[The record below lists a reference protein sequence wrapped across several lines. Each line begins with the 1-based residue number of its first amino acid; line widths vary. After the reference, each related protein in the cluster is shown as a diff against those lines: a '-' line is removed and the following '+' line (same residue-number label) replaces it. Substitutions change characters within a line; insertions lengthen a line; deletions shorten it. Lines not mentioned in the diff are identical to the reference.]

1 MRIAFVNWNNRR
13 FGGTGSYLSAIIP
26 ALRDAGHDVALW
38 HEVDRPA
45 EYPVLPL
52 PAGAPVWSVSHLGLD
67 DAVDRLRE
75 WRPDL
80 LYAHGLLEPS
90 VEHRALDVAPAVFF
104 AHDYYGTCISGL
116 KTFTKPVV
124 TPCNRTFGWRCV
136 ADYYPKRC
144 GGLSPVTM
152 VREFKR
158 QHDRLQLL
166 SRYAAIV
173 THSAH
178 MQAEYVKHGLEAAR
192 VFNVKYGP
200 DACEP
205 PAPCRGTHYVQPDVW
220 RLLFAGRMDRLKG
233 GSELLHALPEVARR
247 LARRLHLTFAGDG
260 PARASWQAQ
269 AAEMGKREPAVVV
282 DFRGWIGPEALEE
295 LYACSNLLVLPSLWP
310 EPLALVGLEAGRHR
324 LPAVAFDVGG
334 ISDWLRS
341 GTNGVLA
348 PGSPPT
354 VQGLAEAIVVALQ
367 SPETYERL
375 RRGAE
380 RMASEFT
387 FDEHVRLL
395 LQVFEEA
402 AQ

>member
-1 MRIAFVNWNNRR
+1 
-13 FGGTGSYLSAIIP
+13 
-26 ALRDAGHDVALW
+26 
-38 HEVDRPA
+38 
-45 EYPVLPL
+45 
-52 PAGAPVWSVSHLGLD
+52 
-67 DAVDRLRE
+67 
-75 WRPDL
+75 
-80 LYAHGLLEPS
+80 
-90 VEHRALDVAPAVFF
+90 
-104 AHDYYGTCISGL
+104 
-116 KTFTKPVV
+116 
-124 TPCNRTFGWRCV
+124 
-136 ADYYPKRC
+136 
-144 GGLSPVTM
+144 
-152 VREFKR
+152 
-158 QHDRLQLL
+158 
-166 SRYAAIV
+166 
-173 THSAH
+173 
-178 MQAEYVKHGLEAAR
+178 
-192 VFNVKYGP
+192 
-200 DACEP
+200 
-205 PAPCRGTHYVQPDVW
+205 
-220 RLLFAGRMDRLKG
+220 
-233 GSELLHALPEVARR
+233 
-247 LARRLHLTFAGDG
+247 
-260 PARASWQAQ
+260 
-269 AAEMGKREPAVVV
+269 V